1 MWIILNDACGLVC
14 YLFGVSV
21 VLFVDFVTV
30 SEVIWPWLG
39 GSWWGL
45 GLLHALGFQVIIAL
59 ILASYIKAA
68 TTDPGA
74 VARGSAS
81 RADLYAPD
89 ADALRAYKPR
99 CVRRRRSRRAAVRGG
114 AWRAASRVCSL
125 RATLPR
131 RLPRVRLCVCAALL
145 PAQAPFLRQ
154 VRVREAAARAPLLD
168 VRPLHQ
174 QDGPPLPV
182 GQQLRRI

>member
-1 MWIILNDACGLVC
+1 MPKKCSRKTSTFARPLLHYYCAPAGVAACRMWIILNDACGLVC

-99 CVRRRRSRRAAVRGG
+99 CGRRQRSRRAAVRGE
-114 AWRAASRVCSL
+114 AWRTGLRVCSL
-125 RATLPR
+125 LVTLPR
-131 RLPRVRLCVCAALL
+131 RLPRVRLC
-145 PAQAPFLRQ
+145 
-154 VRVREAAARAPLLD
+154 
-168 VRPLHQ
+168 
-174 QDGPPLPV
+174 
-182 GQQLRRI
+182 LRRPPPRAGAVFATSASA

>member
-45 GLLHALGFQVIIAL
+45 GLLHALGFQVINAL
-59 ILASYIKAA
+59 ILASYINAA

-99 CVRRRRSRRAAVRGG
+99 CV
-114 AWRAASRVCSL
+114 
-125 RATLPR
+125 P
-131 RLPRVRLCVCAALL
+131 
-145 PAQAPFLRQ
+145 
-154 VRVREAAARAPLLD
+154 
-168 VRPLHQ
+168 
-174 QDGPPLPV
+174 
-182 GQQLRRI
+182 